1 MVDEVWKG
9 ASIPK
14 GFKLGK
20 GTAPGQVRF
29 AKVPEFMTK
38 SLLEN

>member
-9 ASIPK
+9 AYLPK
-14 GFKLGK
+14 GLTIGK

-29 AKVPEFMTK
+29 KK
-38 SLLEN
+38 LYLLL